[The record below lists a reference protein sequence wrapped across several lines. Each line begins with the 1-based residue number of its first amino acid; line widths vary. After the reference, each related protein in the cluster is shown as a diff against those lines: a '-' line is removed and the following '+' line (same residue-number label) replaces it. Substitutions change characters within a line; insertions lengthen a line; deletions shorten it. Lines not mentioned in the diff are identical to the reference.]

1 MRTIVLENN
10 LKLLLDI
17 EDYLLLKDKN
27 IFMTNVGYA
36 AISVKRKNT
45 YIHRIVFKAKKGQ
58 MIDHINRNP

>member
-36 AISVKRKNT
+36 AISVKRKNST
-45 YIHRIVFKAKKGQ
+45 
-58 MIDHINRNP
+58 